1 MQKMNQL
8 PVHAVMTTKELKQR
22 GFTNQ
27 DLTRA
32 GKEGVLVH
40 YGYGVWAR
48 HVPLCLYEALKTF
61 QKESQS
67 CHIGGRTILHLL
79 LGAPKP
85 ERIQLF
91 DHREAGKYPNAF
103 NYSGRI
109 QTVPCRIFNDE
120 YFFDEC
126 CGIIER
132 DGLYWS
138 TPARALLESIDMI
151 GNLDDC
157 RIIIR
162 AMEQLK
168 EMDMDD
174 LGEVLECCQR
184 EKVKRWFFYLASK
197 VSRDWAWACKV

>member
-1 MQKMNQL
+1 MKMTKMQKMNQL

-120 YFFDEC
+120 YFLMNVAVSSNVTDC
-126 CGIIER
+126 T
-132 DGLYWS
+132 GLLLS
-138 TPARALLESIDMI
+138 GHCLRALT
-151 GNLDDC
+151 
-157 RIIIR
+157 
-162 AMEQLK
+162 
-168 EMDMDD
+168 
-174 LGEVLECCQR
+174 
-184 EKVKRWFFYLASK
+184 
-197 VSRDWAWACKV
+197 